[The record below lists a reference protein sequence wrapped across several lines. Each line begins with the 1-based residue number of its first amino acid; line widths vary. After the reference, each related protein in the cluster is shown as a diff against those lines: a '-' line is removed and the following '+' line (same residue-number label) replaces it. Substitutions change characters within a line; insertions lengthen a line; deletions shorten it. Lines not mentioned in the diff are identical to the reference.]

1 MVVLTEKG
9 RKKVRSY
16 VSDCADFYTASGLT
30 AAESLP
36 VPTEELILSEIP
48 AEEVTDPASGR
59 FYGTHWGIRSFMH
72 TSLRVKKE
80 GPAGPPSG
88 RRHRKFLQPDH

>member
-59 FYGTHWGIRSFMH
+59 FYGTHWGIRIDGEMNFVNLMLYRGEDY
-72 TSLRVKKE
+72 TE
-80 GPAGPPSG
+80 E
-88 RRHRKFLQPDH
+88 